1 MAAAA
6 APRRAP
12 PHAVRIRPA
21 TLQDAAHLPAI
32 EQSAAGLFRGAA
44 GLEWLAGSPGMAQAE
59 HERLILQGTAWV
71 AEAGPEHLVG
81 FLDAETFGQ
90 ELHLWELS
98 VHADWQRMGIGTR
111 LIQAAHEQAA
121 AQGLV
126 ALTLTTF
133 VSLPWSAPAYARLG
147 FRPVSPPGPRLQ
159 GVMDVEAAHGLPMER
174 RVAMRMGVCRP
185 AM

>member
-6 APRRAP
+6 ALRPSP

-21 TLQDAAHLPAI
+21 TLQDVVHLPAI

-44 GLEWLAGSPGMAQAE
+44 GLEWLADGPGMARAE
-59 HERLILQGTAWV
+59 HERLILRGAAWV
-71 AEAGPEHLVG
+71 AEAGPGHLVG
-81 FLDAETFGQ
+81 FLDAEAFGQ

-98 VHADWQRMGIGTR
+98 VHADWQRRGIGTR
-111 LIQAAHEQAA
+111 LIQAAQEHAA

-133 VSLPWSAPAYARLG
+133 ADLPWSAPAYARLG

-159 GVMDVEAAHGLPMER
+159 GVMDVEAAHGLPVER
-174 RVAMRMGVCRP
+174 RVAMRMDVNRP
-185 AM
+185 LM